1 MWERLLPGEQ
11 AMDALRSP
19 LFIPDEVKLN
29 LLHRI
34 CEMSQSVIYRAAGG
48 SAIFAGSPGHN
59 AWLWVDEAL
68 PEEERL
74 LLLKALVKLTGHT
87 LRGITAEPRH
97 AKLFAELYAVRYRV
111 RPEYKMGMEAYY
123 CPDIRYPS
131 AVKGE
136 LRPTVSSDAPLIADF
151 MAGFAESAYGYKV
164 HPASQ
169 LPAAGNTIATG
180 NLYIWIVDQMPVSMA
195 HIAHRSPRHARINYV
210 YTPLELRKQ
219 GFASATVAACCGLIV
234 QENRI
239 PMLYADLTNPD
250 SNKVYQNI
258 GFVESG
264 KVADVRFVS

>member
-1 MWERLLPGEQ
+1 MWEKLQPGEI
-11 AMDALRSP
+11 AFEALRSP
-19 LFIPDEVKLN
+19 KFIADEVKMN

-34 CEMSQSVIYRAAGG
+34 CEMSQSVCYSYAGG
-48 SAIFAGSPGHN
+48 AAIFAGSPGHN
-59 AWLWVDEAL
+59 AWLWMEEGIREDERQL
-68 PEEERL
+68 M
-74 LLLKALVKLTGHT
+74 LKGLVKLAGHT

-97 AKLFAELYAVRYRV
+97 AKLFAELYAMRYRM

-123 CPDIRYPS
+123 CPSIVYPS
-131 AVKGE
+131 AVEGT
-136 LRPTVSSDAPLIADF
+136 LRQTVSSDAPLIAEF

-169 LPAAGNTIATG
+169 IPSAENTIATG
-180 NLYIWIVDQMPVSMA
+180 NLYIWTVNEIPVSMA

-210 YTPLELRKQ
+210 YTPSYLRKR
-219 GFASATVAACCGLIV
+219 GYASATVAACCGLIV
-234 QENRI
+234 RENRV

-264 KVADVRFVS
+264 KVADVKFVS

>member
-1 MWERLLPGEQ
+1 MWEKLQSGEQ
-11 AMDALRSP
+11 AIHALTSP
-19 LFIPDEVKLN
+19 LFIADEVKMN
-29 LLHRI
+29 LLHKI
-34 CEMSQSVIYRAAGG
+34 CEMSQSVVYRYKDG

-59 AWLWVDEAL
+59 AWLWVDHRL
-68 PEEERL
+68 GEEERL
-74 LLLKALVKLTGHT
+74 SILQGLVKLAGHM

-97 AKLFAELYAVRYRV
+97 AKLFAELYAARFRV

-123 CPDIRYPS
+123 CPEILYPS
-131 AVKGE
+131 AVAGT
-136 LRPTVSSDAPLIADF
+136 LRPTQSADVPLIADF

-169 LPAAGNTIATG
+169 IPAAENTVASG
-180 NLYIWIVDQMPVSMA
+180 NLFLWIVDGTPVSMA

-210 YTPLELRKQ
+210 YTPLALRKR
-219 GFASATVAACCGLIV
+219 GYASATVAACCGLIE
-234 QENRI
+234 QEHRI

-264 KVADVRFVS
+264 KVADVKFVP

>member
-1 MWERLLPGEQ
+1 MWKRLLPGDQ
-11 AMDALRSP
+11 AMQALDSP
-19 LFIPDEVKLN
+19 LFIADEVKMN

-34 CEMSQSVIYRAAGG
+34 CEMSQSVVYRYKDG

-59 AWLWVDEAL
+59 AWLWMDGTVG
-68 PEEERL
+68 EEERL
-74 LLLKALVKLTGHT
+74 FIMKGLVKLAGHT
-87 LRGITAEPRH
+87 LRGITAEPRQ
-97 AKLFAELYAVRYRV
+97 AKLFAELYASRYRV

-123 CPDIRYPS
+123 CQQILFPS
-131 AVKGE
+131 AVAGA
-136 LRPTVSSDAPLIADF
+136 LRPTRPSDVPLVADF

-169 LPAAGNTIATG
+169 IPAAENTIASG
-180 NLYIWIVDQMPVSMA
+180 NLFLWIVDENPVSMA

-210 YTPLELRKQ
+210 YTPAALRKQ
-219 GFASATVAACCGLIV
+219 GYASAAVAACCGLIV
-234 QENRI
+234 QEGRV

-264 KVADVRFVS
+264 KVADVKFGA